1 MEPLPSRWPRRLPT
15 LEELEPRILFSADL
29 AAGMPV
35 PGPWDGQAEVRLLE
49 SPANAAQDGLI
60 QEQFTNYT
68 GDQQIKANLERGQ
81 TFQHPGGSGA
91 YAVNEISLALRRAPD
106 APEQNITVTLRDS
119 WDGKILGSATI
130 ASGSLGIDLAFTD
143 FSMPDMALDYGTT
156 YTIRISTDGTAG
168 KVYVGYDPS
177 GDYPRG
183 AHLNA
188 NGAPQARQDLAFKVG
203 YVDRPVSQP
212 ISQTDGQGTTGTPDS
227 TLTAAVAGAGDTAS
241 APSAP
246 SSMANQDSAQGT
258 GAAPST
264 GSQGTATAPSA
275 SPATSVPTV
284 PSSTANQDSA
294 QGTGAPASTGQ
305 GTATTPSAS
314 PTTSVPSAPSS
325 TANQD
330 SAQGTGAPA
339 STGQGTAT
347 TPSASPATSVPTVP
361 SSTANQDSAQGTGA
375 PASTGSQGT
384 ATAPSPSPAT
394 VATSSPAGDQGA
406 ATTASAAT
414 TATGSQGTT
423 ESPSRSPTNLSRPVD
438 VPSGLPLAVGIAGP
452 DQAPGATPAQ
462 AHAEGLSTGPTP
474 QTAAAPRTGTPV
486 PAAANIGTPASPPQA
501 SPWVDMQTAASPRV
515 QWAAAAIQPPHSVT
529 TRAVLADAGSRTM
542 ALDLAQGVTDG
553 PHLFRPASFNLAE
566 GASGRPDRQLEAR
579 DTPAPPDPDGQ
590 AVGQEL
596 SAKAGQVLGITMTAG
611 AVLWSMRVSG
621 LLMGML
627 ATVPAWRQLDL
638 LPILPDD
645 EEGERPWRQ
654 EGDEEALRD
663 EHSVG
668 DILAPHDAGVRR

>member
-264 GSQGTATAPSA
+264 GSQGTATA
-275 SPATSVPTV
+275 
-284 PSSTANQDSA
+284 
-294 QGTGAPASTGQ
+294 
-305 GTATTPSAS
+305 
-314 PTTSVPSAPSS
+314 
-325 TANQD
+325 
-330 SAQGTGAPA
+330 
-339 STGQGTAT
+339 
-347 TPSASPATSVPTVP
+347 PSASPATSVPTVP